1 MNTSVRTAEPR
12 DIPFLV
18 NGNVSMALEAEHK
31 HLDPA
36 TVERGVRAVFDS
48 PGHGRYFVAEIDGRV
63 VGQAMYTCEWSDW
76 RAGDFWW
83 FQSVY
88 VTPEARRKG
97 VFRALYR
104 HIERLAQADP
114 RVCGL
119 RLYVERDNERA
130 QETYRRCGMQDA
142 GYLVMELDMSGAVRS
157 ASGE

>member
-1 MNTSVRTAEPR
+1 MEITVRLAESR

-18 NGNVSMALEAEHK
+18 NGNVAMALEAEHK
-31 HLDPA
+31 HLDA
-36 TVERGVRAVFDS
+36 RTVERGVRAVFES
-48 PGHGRYFVAEIDGRV
+48 PGHGRYFVAEVDGDV

-88 VTPEARRKG
+88 VAPEARRMG

-104 HIERLAQADP
+104 HIEDLARADP
-114 RVCGL
+114 GVCGL

-130 QETYRRCGMQDA
+130 QQTYRRCGMQDA

-157 ASGE
+157 AREE

>member
-1 MNTSVRTAEPR
+1 MEISVRTAESR
-12 DIPFLV
+12 DIPVLAS
-18 NGNVSMALEAEHK
+18 GNIAMALEAEHK

-36 TVERGVRAVFDS
+36 TVERGVRAVFES
-48 PGHGRYFVAEIDGRV
+48 PGHGRYFVAEIAGKV

-88 VTPEARRKG
+88 VAPEARRNG

-104 HIERLAQADP
+104 HVEALAKADP
-114 RVCGL
+114 NVCGL

-130 QETYRRCGMQDA
+130 QQTYRSCGMQDA
-142 GYLVMELDMSGAVRS
+142 GYLVMEVDMSGAVRS
-157 ASGE
+157 ARGK